1 MIRRGRWHL
10 GYPFPPSESKVSGRE
25 LSHEGAIGLVTEMDG
40 EIAPSTQGPRPRSAR
55 LAACENNCDL
65 PDLGTPGGDPP
76 VAVSAVARIMARS
89 KTSLRR
95 PAKGFTFGG
104 VPEA

>member
-25 LSHEGAIGLVTEMDG
+25 LSHEGAIGLFTEMDG

-65 PDLGTPGGDPP
+65 PDLGTPGRDRPL
-76 VAVSAVARIMARS
+76 AVSAVARIMASER
-89 KTSLRR
+89 LHL
-95 PAKGFTFGG
+95 
-104 VPEA
+104 